1 MANEKT
7 NKPAKKKRTFN
18 FHPVRYCKEMMG
30 ELKKLTWLSKKELA
44 SHTLAVFAFVLG
56 MALLIYVLDLVF
68 STGFSLIER
77 IG

>member
-1 MANEKT
+1 M
-7 NKPAKKKRTFN
+7 
-18 FHPVRYCKEMMG
+18 VG

-68 STGFSLIER
+68 STSFSLIER